1 MKTLKYQSLIN
12 FSQGSNANTGLAAKE
27 SVFHSYLYAMKTQ
40 NFNKEKNCLN
50 ACKDRLG
57 APHAWS
63 MRRAL
68 AAAAF
73 RTQAAVS

>member
-1 MKTLKYQSLIN
+1 MQTLDWLQRK
-12 FSQGSNANTGLAAKE
+12 A
-27 SVFHSYLYAMKTQ
+27 VFYSYLYAMKTQ

-50 ACKDRLG
+50 ACKDGLG
-57 APHAWS
+57 ALHAWS

-73 RTQAAVS
+73 RTQAAAS

>member
-1 MKTLKYQSLIN
+1 MQTLDRLQRK
-12 FSQGSNANTGLAAKE
+12 A
-27 SVFHSYLYAMKTQ
+27 VFHSYLYAMETQ

-50 ACKDRLG
+50 ACKDGFG